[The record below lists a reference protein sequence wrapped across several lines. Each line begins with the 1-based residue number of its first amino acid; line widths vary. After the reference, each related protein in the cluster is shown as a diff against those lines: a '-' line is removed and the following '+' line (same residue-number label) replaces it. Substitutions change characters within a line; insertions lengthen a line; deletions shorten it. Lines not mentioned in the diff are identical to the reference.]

1 MKTVLIN
8 LSLTQLIYQSLA
20 LKYPITVG
28 GFTGDTKIQRF
39 ALDSS
44 NNLAIAAISSDM
56 QLVDTPDSNLAL
68 YFP

>member
-1 MKTVLIN
+1 MGLN
-8 LSLTQLIYQSLA
+8 
-20 LKYPITVG
+20 YPITVG

-44 NNLAIAAISSDM
+44 NNLAIAAMSSDM
-56 QLVDTPDSNLAL
+56 QLVDTAYSNLAL